1 VTDPAKLRQ
10 STALSRIMRLSE
22 KYKMNQNYST
32 SNVLYIL
39 KSLKSA
45 LETDFG
51 ITKIAIFG
59 SFSLENQNSNSDL
72 DLLILEMNRR
82 NGFIVARA
90 KTFLEDKL
98 NLKIDIGFYSSL
110 NPYIQKEI
118 KDSLIHV

>member
-1 VTDPAKLRQ
+1 MTDPAKLRQ